1 MEKTNQ
7 KIAKEPQTQPQIQS
21 QPQIQTQAASF
32 SAKQFTKNS
41 VNNNL
46 YNNGN
51 SNGNN
56 NNPQQDQPKLIKKAP
71 TNKLRIISLG
81 GQDGIGDK
89 NMYIY
94 EYNNDIIIFDS
105 GMGFPDA
112 DMLGVDFVIP
122 DITYL
127 EERKKNIRAI
137 LITHAH
143 EDHIGSLIYTW
154 PKLGAPIYTAP
165 LTAGFLEAKFEEAGI
180 KGAKFNI
187 IKPGDKF
194 KLGTFGIEAIH
205 LTHSVP
211 DVLGFAINTP
221 VGNFL
226 HLVDWKIDYTPVFGK
241 PTDVVRI
248 AELAGEGI
256 RGLLTDST
264 NALTPGYTISE
275 QVISQTF
282 DHIFKDTKGRIIIS
296 SFSSQITRVQ
306 QVIDA
311 CVKTRRK
318 LAIAGR
324 SMERNV
330 NIAMQLGYLKVP
342 QGLLQDI
349 RHINRLPDN
358 EVAIMCTG
366 SQGQEFSA
374 LVRMASGEHRQIQIK
389 KGDTIVISASPI
401 PGNEAAIDDTVNNLY
416 RLGARVILNKQLD
429 VHVSGHANQEDLKTM
444 IALAKPEYFI
454 PVHGDYHHL
463 VEHGKLAESMG
474 VKSDNIIIFECGQ
487 VVEFDKKGGSV
498 TKEKIQHGNILVDG
512 SGVGDVGNIVLRD
525 RQAMA
530 KDGIFVVILTVD
542 HRTGKVMTSPDII
555 SRGFIYMREAEDLIY
570 KSRQET
576 RKLFTQG
583 YERTP
588 ANYEMIKK
596 YIRDGMSDFL
606 NNATSRRPMVI
617 PVVIE
622 V

>member
-1 MEKTNQ
+1 MSPTKTPFVEVTADNKPIRTLNYQ
-7 KIAKEPQTQPQIQS
+7 
-21 QPQIQTQAASF
+21 
-32 SAKQFTKNS
+32 
-41 VNNNL
+41 
-46 YNNGN
+46 N
-51 SNGNN
+51 SNGNGN
-56 NNPQQDQPKLIKKAP
+56 HNGKPAPATKIIKTAPK
-71 TNKLRIISLG
+71 NKLRIISLG

-89 NMYIY
+89 NMYVY
-94 EYNNDIIIFDS
+94 EYNNDILVFDS
-105 GMGFPDA
+105 GMGFPSA
-112 DMLGVDFVIP
+112 DMLGVDFIIP

-127 EERKKNIRAI
+127 EERKDKIRAI
-137 LITHAH
+137 LITHGH
-143 EDHIGSLIYTW
+143 EDHIGSMPYTW

-165 LTAGFLEAKFEEAGI
+165 LTAGFLKAKFEEAGI
-180 KGAKFNI
+180 TNAQFNI
-187 IKPGDKF
+187 VKPGDKL
-194 KLGTFGIEAIH
+194 KLGIFNIEPIH

-211 DVLGFAINTP
+211 DVLGFAVNTP
-221 VGNFL
+221 AGLFL
-226 HLVDWKIDYTPVFGK
+226 HCVDWKIDYTPVFGK
-241 PTDVVRI
+241 PTDIIRI
-248 AELAGEGI
+248 AELAGQGV
-256 RGLLTDST
+256 RALLTDST

-282 DHIFKDTKGRIIIS
+282 DNIFKDAKGRIIIS

-311 CVKTRRK
+311 AVKNRRK

-330 NIAMQLGYLKVP
+330 NIAMQLGYLRVP

-349 RHINRLPDN
+349 RHINQLPDN

-416 RLGARVILNKQLD
+416 RLGASVILNKQLD

-454 PVHGDYHHL
+454 PIHGDYHHL
-463 VEHGKLAESMG
+463 VEHGKLAENMG
-474 VKSDNIIIFECGQ
+474 IDPNKIIIFENGQ
-487 VVEFDKKGGSV
+487 VVEFDQKGGKI
-498 TKEKIQHGNILVDG
+498 TAEKVHTGNILVDG

-542 HRTGKVMTSPDII
+542 HRTGKIMTSPDII
-555 SRGFIYMREAEDLIY
+555 SRGFVYMREAEDLIY
-570 KSRQET
+570 KSRLEI
-576 RKLFTQG
+576 RRLFTQG
-583 YERTP
+583 YEKTP
-588 ANYEMIKK
+588 ANYEHIKK
-596 YIRDGMSDFL
+596 FIRDSMGEFL
-606 NNATSRRPMVI
+606 YNATSRRPMVI
-617 PVVIE
+617 PVIIE
-622 V
+622 I

>member
-1 MEKTNQ
+1 MQPTNTSGFIEVTAQNQPVKDLNPNAPAPSKNQ
-7 KIAKEPQTQPQIQS
+7 KPAVIS
-21 QPQIQTQAASF
+21 
-32 SAKQFTKNS
+32 NS
-41 VNNNL
+41 
-46 YNNGN
+46 
-51 SNGNN
+51 
-56 NNPQQDQPKLIKKAP
+56 KLIKSAP
-71 TNKLRIISLG
+71 RNKLRLIALG

-89 NMYIY
+89 NMYVY
-94 EYNNDIIIFDS
+94 EYNDDIIIFDS
-105 GMGFPDA
+105 GMGFPSA
-112 DMLGVDFVIP
+112 EMLGVDFIIP

-127 EERKKNIRAI
+127 EERKDKIRAI
-137 LITHAH
+137 LITHGH
-143 EDHIGSLIYTW
+143 EDHIGSMPYTW

-165 LTAGFLEAKFEEAGI
+165 LTAAFLEAKFEEAGI

-187 IKPGDKF
+187 IKPGDKLRLGIF
-194 KLGTFGIEAIH
+194 KIEPIH

-211 DVLGFAINTP
+211 DVLGFAITTP
-221 VGNFL
+221 VGLFM

-248 AELAGEGI
+248 AELAGTPI
-256 RGLLTDST
+256 RALLTDST
-264 NALTPGYTISE
+264 NSLTPGHTISE
-275 QVISQTF
+275 RVISQTF
-282 DHIFKDTKGRIIIS
+282 DNIFKDTTGRIIIS

-311 CVKTRRK
+311 AVKNRRK

-330 NIAMQLGYLKVP
+330 NIAMNLGYLKVP
-342 QGLLQDI
+342 QGLIQDI
-349 RHINRLPDN
+349 RHINHLPDN

-401 PGNEAAIDDTVNNLY
+401 PGNEAAIDGTVNNLY
-416 RLGARVILNKQLD
+416 RLGASVILNKQLD

-454 PVHGDYHHL
+454 PIHGDYHHL

-474 VKSDNIIIFECGQ
+474 INPSKIVIFENGQ
-487 VVEFDKKGGSV
+487 VVEFDAKSGGV
-498 TKEKIQHGNILVDG
+498 TKEKVQSGDILVDG

-530 KDGIFVVILTVD
+530 MDGIFVVILTVD
-542 HRTGKVMTSPDII
+542 HRTGKILTSPDII

-570 KSRQET
+570 KSRQEL
-576 RKLFTQG
+576 RRMFTSA

-588 ANYEMIKK
+588 ANYDSIKK
-596 YIRDGMSDFL
+596 SLRDQMGDFL
-606 NNATSRRPMVI
+606 FKATQRHPMVI
-617 PVVIE
+617 PVIIE